1 MDSFCQTAL
10 PGKAGRPSLSLTPV
24 TASVLP
30 ASSSASFSSSSSPSC
45 SAAQMIS
52 DSDLCHLD
60 TMQPFH
66 PGVSDKCLS
75 AQSVDAFFA
84 EKFLSSTVD
93 LLSNDSVTVL
103 LPPPPLP
110 LPPPPPSPPSLHAGG
125 LLYDFSHDGLEFEPV
140 ARSTIDT
147 PFSDSDCTPN
157 TPLTPLGSA
166 HVHFL
171 FPDIPSSGS
180 NQPVPPAP
188 SPVTREV
195 GTTAGD
201 LPAFPPAR
209 PLADVHD
216 GGVPVDGYC
225 SSSPAPTPN
234 SPLTPL
240 GGCGGSGPLH
250 FVFPDLPGAR
260 GRVSRVSDL
269 ATLPTLLSV
278 STEAGLSDSDC
289 TPSTPLT
296 PLDRTHTHFIFP
308 DPLPG
313 NVSVSGDTTVDTV
326 YRTGA
331 SRKSHKN
338 GSGSGSLSD
347 SSLHK
352 KLQAPTVKA
361 GKEPVE
367 VQKRRRLAA
376 NARERKRMTSLN
388 TAFDKLRAVIPS
400 LGDNQQLSK
409 YETLQMAQTYINA
422 LKDLLEKDA

>member
-30 ASSSASFSSSSSPSC
+30 ASSSASFSSSSPSC

-110 LPPPPPSPPSLHAGG
+110 LPPPPPPPPSLHAGG

-188 SPVTREV
+188 SPVTKEV

-225 SSSPAPTPN
+225 SSSPAPTPQLA
-234 SPLTPL
+234 SDAI
-240 GGCGGSGPLH
+240 GGLRRVGPAAFRLPGPSGCPRTSQPGVGPGHPAHPAVRQHRGRSVGQRLHAEHAAYPTGQDSHPLH
-250 FVFPDLPGAR
+250 LSGSVPRQCFRLGRHRASNRRLEKVAQERQRVRVPLRLEPAQKAASPDGQSGEGAR
-260 GRVSRVSDL
+260 GGPEEAASGG
-269 ATLPTLLSV
+269 PTPV
-278 STEAGLSDSDC
+278 
-289 TPSTPLT
+289 
-296 PLDRTHTHFIFP
+296 
-308 DPLPG
+308 
-313 NVSVSGDTTVDTV
+313 
-326 YRTGA
+326 
-331 SRKSHKN
+331 N
-338 GSGSGSLSD
+338 GKG
-347 SSLHK
+347 
-352 KLQAPTVKA
+352 
-361 GKEPVE
+361 
-367 VQKRRRLAA
+367 
-376 NARERKRMTSLN
+376 
-388 TAFDKLRAVIPS
+388 
-400 LGDNQQLSK
+400 
-409 YETLQMAQTYINA
+409 
-422 LKDLLEKDA
+422 